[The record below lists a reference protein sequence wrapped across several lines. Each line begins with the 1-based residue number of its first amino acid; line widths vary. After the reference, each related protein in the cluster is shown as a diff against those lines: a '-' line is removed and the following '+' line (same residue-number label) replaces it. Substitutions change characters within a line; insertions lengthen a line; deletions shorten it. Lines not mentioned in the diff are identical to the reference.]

1 VKPTELKLSPT
12 AIVNPTALDLSTD
25 SILADPKKRRWML
38 LWVLAVAVIAATVIG
53 NRLWQKGELRRQEAQ
68 ITLDLGKPPPAV
80 EPVLLRDLSADQA
93 RLLNASIPL
102 VEGAVTAAAPFRFGE
117 TGSDAERATDCL
129 AATMYYE
136 AANESTEGKMAVAQ
150 VVLNRA
156 RHPAFPKSVC
166 GVVFQGSERR
176 TGCQF
181 SFTCDGSLSRKPS
194 AEFWER
200 LRILSRSMLAGLVY
214 APVGYATHYHAN
226 YVSPYWSSSLDK
238 VQVVGAHIF
247 YRWKGGWGTARAFR
261 RGIAGIEPGAAGLS
275 GLSLAH
281 QGAQSGIAGLVLN
294 GLEPGAMTGV
304 VPNSAT
310 IAEGADGQFIL
321 KIDRSVDAAMLPALA
336 QKMCGAR
343 DYCKL
348 LAWTNG
354 ATMPKALP
362 VSEAQ
367 QPTAAFT
374 YLRNRAGGFEKPLWN
389 CATFPRADR
398 KQCMRQRV
406 VIEGK
411 VEELISDTPDPE
423 PEATPPSLGKVPDA
437 PTDSKIPQSTARRRP
452 GAG

>member
-1 VKPTELKLSPT
+1 MKPPELKLSPMVILHT
-12 AIVNPTALDLSTD
+12 TALDLSTD
-25 SILADPKKRRWML
+25 SILADTKKRKWTL
-38 LWVLAVAVIAATVIG
+38 LWILAVAVIAATVVG
-53 NRLWQKGELRRQEAQ
+53 NRLWQKAELRRQEAQ
-68 ITLDLGKPPPAV
+68 ITLDLKQPPPPV

-93 RLLNASIPL
+93 RLLNASIPI
-102 VEGAVTAAAPFRFGE
+102 VVGAVTAAAPFRFGE
-117 TGSDAERATDCL
+117 TGSDADRATDCL

-181 SFTCDGSLSRKPS
+181 SFTCDGSLARKPS

-200 LRILSRSMLAGLVY
+200 LRALSRSMLAGLVY

-261 RGIAGIEPGAAGLS
+261 RGVAGSEPGASGLS

-281 QGAQSGIAGLVLN
+281 LGAQSAISGLVLD
-294 GLEPGAMTGV
+294 GLEPGVMTGV
-304 VPNSAT
+304 VPNSSL
-310 IAEGADGQFIL
+310 IAQGEDGQFIL

-348 LAWTNG
+348 LAWTNL
-354 ATMPKALP
+354 ATMPKMLP
-362 VSEAQ
+362 VTEAQ
-367 QPTAAFT
+367 QPSAAFT

-398 KQCMRQRV
+398 KQCMRQRI

-423 PEATPPSLGKVPDA
+423 PEAAPISAPRPVDGPPEIKG
-437 PTDSKIPQSTARRRP
+437 PQSTGRRRP
-452 GAG
+452 GTN